1 MAVRTLLGD
10 GRVPSGVVAVR
21 ISAATVKQFAVTGFA
36 FDEVAFFTLR
46 ALDAGVFW
54 FFQRL
59 DVFTFRIVGAADEFA
74 AGTAVFV
81 H

>member
-1 MAVRTLLGD
+1 MAVRTLFGD
-10 GRVPSGVVAVR
+10 GWVPCGVVAVG
-21 ISAATVKQFAVTGFA
+21 IGTATVKQFAVAGFA
-36 FDEVAFFTLR
+36 LDEVTFFTLR
-46 ALDAGVFW
+46 ALDAGIFR

-59 DVFTFRIVGAADEFA
+59 DVFAFGVVGAADEFA